1 MVVAGKRKKLEIHSL
16 GHKVFQQ
23 SLFARKIKH
32 VRNIQQSYVI
42 YYNRLTNQVM
52 KNTKLLARIK
62 YCSLFQTQMYNS
74 KTFIQITIHVVF
86 FLSKQLAILLRA
98 YKHKVTRT
106 LRLGP
111 KKKGGGGPCFVL
123 APLLWEKNKSHQLN
137 VERSSNSF
145 DG

>member
-74 KTFIQITIHVVF
+74 KTFIQITIHVF
-86 FLSKQLAILLRA
+86 FFFKQTTCDFIACVQTQSDPDFA
-98 YKHKVTRT
+98 A
-106 LRLGP
+106 GS
-111 KKKGGGGPCFVL
+111 KKKGGGPCFVL

>member
-1 MVVAGKRKKLEIHSL
+1 M
-16 GHKVFQQ
+16 F
-23 SLFARKIKH
+23 F
-32 VRNIQQSYVI
+32 
-42 YYNRLTNQVM
+42 
-52 KNTKLLARIK
+52 
-62 YCSLFQTQMYNS
+62 
-74 KTFIQITIHVVF
+74 F

-111 KKKGGGGPCFVL
+111 KKKGGGPCFVL

>member
-74 KTFIQITIHVVF
+74 KTFIQITIHVFF
-86 FLSKQLAILLRA
+86 FLSKQLAILMRA

-111 KKKGGGGPCFVL
+111 KKKGGGPCFVL